1 MLLIAT
7 TNPGKLREF
16 AELLADLPVT
26 LQSLLDLPGS
36 PTVPEDGSTYL
47 ENARTKALAIAR
59 WSGRIALAD
68 DSGLEVDAL
77 AGAPGVHSAR
87 YAGAAQDPRANL
99 VKLLQALDGVPEAR
113 RTARFRCVLVVAKPS
128 GETLAAE
135 GTCEGC
141 ITGAPSGRGGFGYDP
156 IFFYP
161 PAARTFAE
169 LPAATKNHV
178 GHRGRACARLRQQLL
193 DFLRL

>member
-169 LPAATKNHV
+169 
-178 GHRGRACARLRQQLL
+178 
-193 DFLRL
+193 